1 MNITRNANK
10 SIKTS
15 QKQESQIGI
24 TFDIQSLDLFCMY
37 IMSENAYIRTSNL
50 AMMKKLFDRIEISRY
65 QNDMEKLLRLEFI
78 RRGLEARLDKKIK
91 NKNILLKYISGGLE
105 DKPLMTYNFKELS
118 SEEIDWINGTISESL
133 KHAFMYDYIDEIMD
147 LCTRFKAEDYNR
159 RGDIVKEFE
168 DIIDRVKKEFR
179 RAKNES
185 MTDIEFSLADGIF
198 EEIMYDVYNREL
210 NPSRRLLT
218 GMQGFNELV
227 GGGLESGRVYMLF
240 GMAGAGKSLTMLNI
254 AYQIKKYNKNYV
266 CKDKTKRPCIVLL
279 TMENSVHE
287 TITRLFSLITGE
299 RMNGFSIDEV
309 IRKLREDGELVLND
323 ESPIDIFIKYK
334 PNMSIDTTYLY
345 VLTDNLEDKGYEVIC
360 LLQDHVKRIRPAFSR
375 HDLRLDLGEVV
386 NDFKVFAN
394 EKDIPVI
401 SDSHLNRDGARII
414 DQALSARKG
423 SSGNGQDITRLL
435 GRSNVGES
443 MLMIDNTDCGIILNK
458 EYDKDGNEYMVFF
471 RQKMRDQCTKRDYI
485 AQPFYKGSTIRL
497 VEDLYNPLPMF
508 KETLYNPATLNTSNI
523 HKNDYSDNITN
534 LDDEDDTIFKKP
546 ISPMQGIHGSVGI
559 APQQISLSNMNFEVV
574 GGPSTPIY
582 NNYQQSQ
589 MFENPMEDSMNGY
602 FDQNQ
607 YIPYNQNMMIPVLH
621 FDNEPMLC

>member
-1 MNITRNANK
+1 MNITRNTTK
-10 SIKTS
+10 SIKT
-15 QKQESQIGI
+15 KNTQENKIGI

-37 IMSENAYIRTSNL
+37 IMSENSYIRTSNL
-50 AMMKKLFDRIEISRY
+50 AMMKKLINRIDLSRY
-65 QNDMEKLLRLEFI
+65 QNDAEKILRIEFI
-78 RRGLEARLDKKIK
+78 RRGLEARLDKKLK
-91 NKNILLKYISGGLE
+91 NRDIILKYISGGLE
-105 DKPLMTYNFKELS
+105 DKPIMTYNFKELS
-118 SEEIDWINGTISESL
+118 TEEIDWINDTISESL
-133 KHAFMYDYIDEIMD
+133 KHAFMYDYVDEIMD
-147 LCTRFKAEDYNR
+147 LCTRFKAEDYTR
-159 RGDIVKEFE
+159 RGDIVDEFE
-168 DIIDRVKKEFR
+168 MIVDRIKKDFR

-185 MTDIEFSLADGIF
+185 MTEMEFSLADGIF

-218 GMQGFNELV
+218 GMQGFNEIV

-266 CKDKTKRPCIVLL
+266 CKDKTKRPCIALL

-287 TITRLFSLITGE
+287 TVTRLFSLITGD
-299 RMNGFSIDEV
+299 RMNGYTIDEV

-323 ESPIDIFIKYK
+323 ESPIDIFIKFK

-345 VLTDNLEDKGYEVIC
+345 TLSDDLEDKGYEVIC
-360 LLQDHVKRIRPAFSR
+360 LLQDHIKRIRPAISR
-375 HDLRLDLGEVV
+375 HDVRLDLGEVV
-386 NDFKVFAN
+386 NDFKVFAI

-414 DQALSARKG
+414 DQALSSKRG
-423 SSGNGQDITRLL
+423 SSNGQDITRLL

-485 AQPFYKGSTIRL
+485 AQPFAKGSTIRL
-497 VEDLYNPLPMF
+497 IEDLYDPMPAF
-508 KETLYNPATLNTSNI
+508 KESLYSPANLNNSGI
-523 HKNDYSDNITN
+523 HKNDYSENIKVI
-534 LDDEDDTIFKKP
+534 DDDDTIFTKQITP
-546 ISPMQGIHGSVGI
+546 GVGLSGPAGIV
-559 APQQISLSNMNFEVV
+559 PQTISLSSMNFEMV

-582 NNYQQSQ
+582 GNYQQTMYDNNIS
-589 MFENPMEDSMNGY
+589 EDGAIGY
-602 FDQNQ
+602 FDQVQ
-607 YIPYNQNMMIPVLH
+607 TIPYNQNVMTPVLY
-621 FDNEPMLC
+621 FL